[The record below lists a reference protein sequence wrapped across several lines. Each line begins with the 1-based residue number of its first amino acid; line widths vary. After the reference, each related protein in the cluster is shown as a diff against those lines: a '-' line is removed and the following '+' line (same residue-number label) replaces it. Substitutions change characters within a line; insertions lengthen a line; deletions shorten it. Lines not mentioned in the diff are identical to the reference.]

1 MKHRTVSA
9 SGAPQEPL
17 PAEVP
22 RDEDHIV
29 TPRDLRAERLA
40 AELEGRTG
48 HRDPLTVAQQ
58 IEKIT
63 GRKHHD

>member
-1 MKHRTVSA
+1 MKYRIESA
-9 SGAPQEPL
+9 SGRPQEPL
-17 PAEVP
+17 PADLPTDAE
-22 RDEDHIV
+22 HIT

-48 HRDPLTVAQQ
+48 HRDPLPVAEQ